1 MRRTSLRKHA
11 GFSLVEMLVVLA
23 MLSVV
28 STVGIGAFISIT
40 GSYRTT
46 EKRMDLEGVA
56 QRALESIGEDCSL
69 LTASRLAGTALRG
82 VRSMEDAARYGRVP
96 LEDDHIVLPVS
107 YQNPLEKRVERLSVA
122 YAIDRETAPARLVRT
137 MQGGYGHEAP
147 GGATETVA
155 TGVLSMRIDYF
166 DGNVWQENWSAEQHP
181 VQVRVSVTVFDL
193 DRPYEQLSR
202 SATFPIRVR

>member
-1 MRRTSLRKHA
+1 MRRSSQPRRA

-23 MLSVV
+23 MLGVV
-28 STVGIGAFISIT
+28 STVGIGAFVSIT

-56 QRALESIGEDCSL
+56 QRALASIGEDCSL
-69 LTASRLAGTALRG
+69 LTSSRLAGTALRG

-107 YQNPLEKRVERLSVA
+107 YRNPLEQRMERLSVA
-122 YAIDRETAPARLVRT
+122 YAIDRSEAPARLVRT
-137 MQGGYGHEAP
+137 MQGGYGHETP
-147 GGATETVA
+147 SGATETIA
-155 TGVLSMRIDYF
+155 IGVLSMRIDYF
-166 DGNVWQENWSAEQHP
+166 DGTTWKENWSAEQHP
-181 VQVRVSVTVFDL
+181 LQVRVSVTVFDL
-193 DRPYEQLSR
+193 DRPYEQVAR